1 MQVLSSVSADLL
13 FFAKDSY
20 TPSRYRVHFNL
31 DADCGVFL
39 PPDLEITMSTSTDFT
54 GIIRDFGDIEDRLSN
69 AQLFELAIHCDR
81 DFLDHNSYL
90 LEDAIQIEE
99 QSVRDGKPIETLT
112 HNLLMQWIAHEW
124 ISNEDHD
131 ALIDEALEVIREDC
145 NVSNESRPESAW
157 IEHVNHFLGNPDDRD
172 MVVELGRILTALEC
186 LADPNEA
193 ICDGI
198 QRDCD
203 VAINMGSG
211 PDLVDVRKLARN
223 LVERVSPRVREYVQ
237 DHC

>member
-1 MQVLSSVSADLL
+1 MNWIAQCWVAADDLADLR
-13 FFAKDSY
+13 
-20 TPSRYRVHFNL
+20 T
-31 DADCGVFL
+31 
-39 PPDLEITMSTSTDFT
+39 
-54 GIIRDFGDIEDRLSN
+54 
-69 AQLFELAIHCDR
+69 
-81 DFLDHNSYL
+81 
-90 LEDAIQIEE
+90 
-99 QSVRDGKPIETLT
+99 
-112 HNLLMQWIAHEW
+112 
-124 ISNEDHD
+124 
-131 ALIDEALEVIREDC
+131 EALDVIQNDC

-157 IEHVNHFLGNPDDRD
+157 IAHVNHFLGNPDEGD

>member
-1 MQVLSSVSADLL
+1 MYTSISTPFVASS
-13 FFAKDSY
+13 Y
-20 TPSRYRVHFNL
+20 H
-31 DADCGVFL
+31 
-39 PPDLEITMSTSTDFT
+39 PDLEITMTTSTDFT

-90 LEDAIQIEE
+90 LEDAMQIEQE
-99 QSVRDGKPIETLT
+99 SVRDGKPIETLT

>member
-1 MQVLSSVSADLL
+1 M
-13 FFAKDSY
+13 
-20 TPSRYRVHFNL
+20 T
-31 DADCGVFL
+31 
-39 PPDLEITMSTSTDFT
+39 TSPDFT
-54 GIIRDFGDIEDRLSN
+54 GIIRDFSDIEECLSDS
-69 AQLFELAIHCDR
+69 QLFELAIHFDG
-81 DFLDHNSYL
+81 DFLRDNSHL
-90 LEDAIQIEE
+90 LEDAAEACEE
-99 QSVRDGKPIETLT
+99 SFCVRDGLRCGTGQDWLNDLSHGE
-112 HNLLMQWIAHEW
+112 LMNWIASCW
-124 ISNEDHD
+124 VAADDLED
-131 ALIDEALEVIREDC
+131 LRTEAVESLREDC
-145 NVSNESRPESAW
+145 RTHNERCPEHEW
-157 IEHVNHFLGNPDDRD
+157 YENVNHVLGNPCDYD

-211 PDLVDVRKLARN
+211 PDLVDVRKLALN